1 MLDIPLQDGHDM
13 SMESEVVSKRSV
25 AFCLLVMV
33 LLPLFGD
40 RRDAYFENKPFYIE
54 EIERD
59 DGEISFDFSVPVN
72 PESVT
77 REKILVEGK
86 PLPDSVS
93 FFFNRRGDELVIRE
107 LPEWRGRV
115 LSIAVKGVVS
125 FHGQLMEPLSTF
137 SLGPDDELEWDEIPQ

>member
-13 SMESEVVSKRSV
+13 SMESGVVSKRSV
-25 AFCLLVMV
+25 AFYLLIMV
-33 LLPLFGD
+33 LLPVFGD
-40 RRDAYFENKPFYIE
+40 RRDAYFENKPFCIE

-107 LPEWRGRV
+107 LPEWWNKV
-115 LSIAVKGVVS
+115 LLMNITGLASYD
-125 FHGQLMEPLSTF
+125 GQIMGELPAF
-137 SLGPDDELEWDEIPQ
+137 QLGPDDEVEWDTLD